1 MKVLIVDDHAVVRR
15 GVAQILTDAFQRIE
29 IGEADSGKSGLAA
42 VKKEHWDVVILD
54 INLPD
59 RKGLEVLRTLKAD
72 YPQLPVMILSLH
84 PEEQYALRAIKAGAS
99 AYLTKQTA
107 PEELVAALK
116 QVLKGR
122 MVVSAFLAERLSDA
136 LSKDHPTI
144 QTHQTLSSRE
154 FDVLRKL
161 AQGQSLREIA
171 HQLTLS
177 VKTVSTY
184 RARLLDKLNLK
195 TTADLI
201 RHALDHHL
209 VR

>member
-184 RARLLDKLNLK
+184 RARLLDKLHLK

>member
-15 GVAQILTDAFQRIE
+15 GVAQILTEAFHRIE

-136 LSKDHPTI
+136 LSKDNPTI
-144 QTHQTLSSRE
+144 PARQTLSGRE
-154 FDVLRKL
+154 FDVLCKL
-161 AQGQSLREIA
+161 AQGQSIRAIA
-171 HQLTLS
+171 DQLTLS

-184 RARLLDKLNLK
+184 RARLLDKLHLK

-201 RHALDHHL
+201 RYALDHHL

>member
-184 RARLLDKLNLK
+184 RARLLDKLHLK

-209 VR
+209 VL

>member
-29 IGEADSGKSGLAA
+29 IGEADSGKTGLAA

-59 RKGLEVLRTLKAD
+59 RKGLEVLRTLKAN

-84 PEEQYALRAIKAGAS
+84 PEEEYALRAIKAGAS
-99 AYLTKQTA
+99 AYLTKQSA
-107 PEELVAALK
+107 PEELVAAIK

-122 MVVSAFLAERLSDA
+122 LVVSAFLAERLSDA
-136 LSKDHPTI
+136 LSKDNPTI
-144 QTHQTLSSRE
+144 PARQPLSGRE
-154 FDVLRKL
+154 FDVLCKL
-161 AQGQSLREIA
+161 AQGLSIREIA
-171 HQLTLS
+171 DLLTLS
-177 VKTVSTY
+177 MKTVSTY
-184 RARLLDKLNLK
+184 RARLLDKLHLK

-201 RHALDHHL
+201 RYALDHHL

>member
-1 MKVLIVDDHAVVRR
+1 MKILIVDDHAVVRR

-184 RARLLDKLNLK
+184 RARLLDKLHLK

-209 VR
+209 VL